1 MVSLCGVT
9 GPDVVIL
16 SDDFAGMERK
26 SYFRVTRSRQEAV
39 LCRAGRPGCLS
50 WCFDM
55 TPDLWRTQCLTVD
68 GQGRLLP
75 FEALTSGCSA
85 DAPGVSVFRA
95 LRPSTSVRRW

>member
-1 MVSLCGVT
+1 MAGGDLVGEEKRAAHKDGDDEAGDEAEGEDSFLHVRLLERVRMESLCGGT
-9 GPDVVIL
+9 GPDIVTL

-55 TPDLWRTQCLTVD
+55 TPDL
-68 GQGRLLP
+68 
-75 FEALTSGCSA
+75 
-85 DAPGVSVFRA
+85 
-95 LRPSTSVRRW
+95 